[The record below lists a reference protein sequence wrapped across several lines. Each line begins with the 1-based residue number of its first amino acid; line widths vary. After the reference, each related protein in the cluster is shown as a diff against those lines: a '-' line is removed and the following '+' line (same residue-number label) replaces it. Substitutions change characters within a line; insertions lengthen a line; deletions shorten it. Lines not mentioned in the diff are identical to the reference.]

1 MYLSDMK
8 RVFLSRKYWMLSLL
22 NGYTIITL
30 HYMKHPLEMHG
41 KKLPVRVVKDRE
53 ECLFPAI
60 LG

>member
-8 RVFLSRKYWMLSLL
+8 KDFLFGKYWMLSLL
-22 NGYTIITL
+22 NGYIIITL

-41 KKLPVRVVKDRE
+41 KKLPVRVVRDRE